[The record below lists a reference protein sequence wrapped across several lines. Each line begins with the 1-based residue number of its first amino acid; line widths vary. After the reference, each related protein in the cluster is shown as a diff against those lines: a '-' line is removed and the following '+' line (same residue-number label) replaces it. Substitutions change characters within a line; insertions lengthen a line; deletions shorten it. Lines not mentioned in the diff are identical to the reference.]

1 MIVGSD
7 VIRYALSSG
16 GFILILLIVSLWVTR
31 SAGSRRS
38 RRAML
43 VVTVAF
49 AVISIYAGQFLLAQA
64 IVGLLRPFSSSDAIP
79 NRRTA
84 VVILGS
90 GSVGV
95 EDWDGRRYSLPDR
108 PAMARVLEAARVFRL
123 VDPALVISSGGS
135 PRPERRMTPTGE
147 TMREMLLVLGVP
159 SERILVET
167 VSRTTRD
174 EAVVIAP
181 MLREQHV
188 EQVILVTS
196 EEHMRRSV
204 GTFRAVGID
213 VVPAIARDL
222 RRDVTWM
229 QRWLPGDEGLGTASE
244 NAHEIL
250 GIVYYAMRGWWR

>member
-7 VIRYALSSG
+7 FIRYALSSG
-16 GFILILLIVSLWVTR
+16 GLTLILLVLAIWVAR
-31 SAGSRRS
+31 SPSRLSRRLLL
-38 RRAML
+38 L
-43 VVTVAF
+43 VTIGF
-49 AVISIYAGQFLLAQA
+49 AIISIYAGQFLLAQA
-64 IVGLLRPFSSSDAIP
+64 IVGSLRPFAATDAVP

-95 EDWDGRRYSLPDR
+95 EDWDGKRYSLPDR
-108 PAMARVLEAARVFRL
+108 PAMARVLEASRVFKL
-123 VDPALVISSGGS
+123 VDPAIVISSGGS
-135 PRPERRMTPTGE
+135 PHPDRRMVPTGE
-147 TMREMLLVLGVP
+147 TMRDMLVTLGVP
-159 SERILVET
+159 ADRVLVET

-181 MLREQHV
+181 MLREQRA

-196 EEHMRRSV
+196 EDHMRRSI
-204 GTFRAVGID
+204 GSFRAVGVE

-229 QRWLPGDEGLGTASE
+229 QRWLPGEEGLSTASE
-244 NAHEIL
+244 NAHELL
-250 GIVYYAMRGWWR
+250 GIVYYALRGWWR

>member
-7 VIRYALSSG
+7 FIRYALSSG
-16 GFILILLIVSLWVTR
+16 GLVIIFLVLAIWIARAPSRVARRLL
-31 SAGSRRS
+31 
-38 RRAML
+38 L
-43 VVTVAF
+43 VVAILF
-49 AVISIYAGQFLLAQA
+49 AIVSIYAGQFLLAQA
-64 IVGLLRPFSSSDAIP
+64 IVGSLRPFTTTDAVP

-95 EDWDGRRYSLPDR
+95 EDWDGTRYSVPDR
-108 PAMARVLEAARVFRL
+108 PAMARVLEASRVVKL
-123 VDPALVISSGGS
+123 VDPAIVISSGGS
-135 PRPERRMTPTGE
+135 PHPDRRIVPTGE
-147 TMREMLLVLGVP
+147 TMRDMLVTLGVP
-159 SERILVET
+159 ADRIVVET

-181 MLREQHV
+181 MLREQRA

-196 EEHMRRSV
+196 EDHMRRSI
-204 GTFRAVGID
+204 GSFRAVGVE

-229 QRWLPGDEGLGTASE
+229 QRWLPGEEGLGTASE
-244 NAHEIL
+244 NAHELL
-250 GIVYYAMRGWWR
+250 GIVYYALRGWWR